1 MKTCS
6 VTSTGAAG
14 ISMTS
19 RVRCTHPPVRVVWHS
34 GQDSGAWTTRRVGS
48 IRGRAKPW
56 GRFLRG
62 FFSCS
67 AGFLRLAAGVWPG
80 ILASAGQP
88 GFQALYPLPHLGNG
102 VLLFRDDSP
111 LFRDNRQQG
120 FPARLLQVQFR
131 SHCSFM
137 PQLRSNRQ
145 CFHQD
150 SGLRQIHLI
159 NSELL
164 HNCGIA

>member
-1 MKTCS
+1 MD
-6 VTSTGAAG
+6 
-14 ISMTS
+14 
-19 RVRCTHPPVRVVWHS
+19 HPPRGYHPRPGKAVGSLFARLLFLFRRLLAP
-34 GQDSGAWTTRRVGS
+34 GGRRVARHPGL
-48 IRGRAKPW
+48 RAT
-56 GRFLRG
+56 
-62 FFSCS
+62 
-67 AGFLRLAAGVWPG
+67 
-80 ILASAGQP
+80 AGQP

>member
-19 RVRCTHPPVRVVWHS
+19 RVRCTQPPLRVVWHS
-34 GQDSGAWTTRRVGS
+34 GQDSGAWTTRLAGS
-48 IRGRAKPW
+48 IRVPAKPW
-56 GRFLRG
+56 GRFYRG

-67 AGFLRLAAGVWPG
+67 AGFLRLAAGGGPEARRPG
-80 ILASAGQP
+80 CRATAGLP
-88 GFQALYPLPHLGNG
+88 GFQALYPLTHLGNG
-102 VLLFRDDSP
+102 VL

-137 PQLRSNRQ
+137 PQLRSNR
-145 CFHQD
+145 
-150 SGLRQIHLI
+150 
-159 NSELL
+159 
-164 HNCGIA
+164 